1 VPGEITPSLNVA
13 TVLAGKN
20 VVVGPFPWTP
30 AAAGAQTVLAVVECA
45 ADRALTETLLA
56 TEHVPAAAL
65 VPFDNNLA
73 MRRMTA
79 S

>member
-1 VPGEITPSLNVA
+1 MPGELLPSLALATVPA
-13 TVLAGKN
+13 GGTVLA
-20 VVVGPFPWTP
+20 GPFPWTP
-30 AAAGAQTVLAVVECA
+30 AEPGAHTVLAVVECP
-45 ADRALTETLLA
+45 ADPALTETLFP
-56 TEHVPAAAL
+56 TEQVPAAEL

>member
-1 VPGEITPSLNVA
+1 
-13 TVLAGKN
+13 
-20 VVVGPFPWTP
+20 
-30 AAAGAQTVLAVVECA
+30 VLAVVECP
-45 ADRALTETLLA
+45 ADPALTETLLP
-56 TEHVPAAAL
+56 TEQVPAAEL

>member
-1 VPGEITPSLNVA
+1 
-13 TVLAGKN
+13 
-20 VVVGPFPWTP
+20 
-30 AAAGAQTVLAVVECA
+30 VLAVVECS
-45 ADRALTETLLA
+45 ADPALTETLR
-56 TEHVPAAAL
+56 TTDRVPAAAL